1 MKTVPRLIQTVLLV
15 PMLVTA
21 TAVSFSWGQ
30 EAAQQPPK
38 EAPATAGGVPE
49 VKFDPTPLAQGTP
62 SFAPVVEKVAPSVV
76 TISTSKNVRPGQGG
90 MGNNPLFNDPMF
102 RRFFGIPDDEDQQ
115 APRNRRAPGG
125 PGGPGG
131 PGDQGGQGPGRKQA
145 LGLGS
150 GVIISPEGH
159 IITNNHV
166 VEGAD
171 DIIVTIGTNAREY
184 KAKKVGVDPGTDI
197 AVLKIDGQ
205 NLPAITFAD
214 SDKMRAGDIVIAV
227 GNPFGLTQSVTMGI
241 ISSIGRGGMGI
252 IDYEN
257 FIQTDASINP
267 GNSGGALVDYQGRL
281 IGVNT
286 AIFSRSGGNQGIGF
300 AVPGNL
306 ARSVMESILKT
317 GKVTRGFL
325 GVSLQP
331 LNEDLANALKL
342 KAESQGALVSEVQP
356 GSPSE
361 KAGVLSGDVV
371 TAVDE
376 KKVDGPR
383 ELQLMIGSMSP
394 GAKVNLKILREG
406 QEKVVA
412 VELGER
418 PTPGGLAQT
427 EPAND
432 DPDVLD
438 GVTVSDIDAEARKEF
453 ELPENVKGVIITQVD
468 PDSPS
473 ATAGLRRGDVIHDIN
488 REPVTSA
495 KQAVELSEKLKK
507 EKKVL
512 LRVSSRGSSRF
523 VVVERK

>member
-1 MKTVPRLIQTVLLV
+1 MKTVPRILQAALIVPLLIT
-15 PMLVTA
+15 TA
-21 TAVSFSWGQ
+21 TIPWASAQ
-30 EAAQQPPK
+30 EAAKAPPK
-38 EAPATAGGVPE
+38 EAPATAGGPPAI
-49 VKFDPTPLAQGTP
+49 KYDPTPLPQGTP
-62 SFAPVVEKVAPSVV
+62 SYAPVVEKVSPSVV
-76 TISTSKNVRPGQGG
+76 TISTSKNVRPGAGP
-90 MGNNPLFNDPMF
+90 MGNNPLFNDPTF
-102 RRFFGIPDDEDQQ
+102 RKFFGIPDNNDDD
-115 APRNRRAPGG
+115 
-125 PGGPGG
+125 
-131 PGDQGGQGPGRKQA
+131 DQGQNAQPNQRKNGRGPARKQA

-150 GVIISPEGH
+150 GVIVSPEGH

-171 DIIVTIGTNAREY
+171 DIIVTIGNNTREY
-184 KAKKVGVDPGTDI
+184 KAKKVGTDPGTDI
-197 AVLKIDGQ
+197 AVLKIDAQ

-227 GNPFGLTQSVTMGI
+227 GNPFGLTRSVTMGI

-300 AVPGNL
+300 AVPANL

-317 GKVTRGFL
+317 GRVTRGFL

-331 LNEDLANALKL
+331 LTDELANALNIKG
-342 KAESQGALVSEVQP
+342 ATQGALIAEVQA

-361 KAGVLSGDVV
+361 KAGIQNGDVV
-371 TAVDE
+371 TAVGD
-376 KKVDGPR
+376 KKVDDPR
-383 ELQLMIGSMSP
+383 ELQLMIGSMAP
-394 GAKVNLKILREG
+394 GTKVDLKVMRDG
-406 QEKVVA
+406 QEKTVQ

-418 PTPGGLAQT
+418 PGAKGTAQA
-427 EPAND
+427 ESNEGE
-432 DPDVLD
+432 PDVLD
-438 GVTVSDIDAEARKEF
+438 GVTVSDIEPQIRKEL
-453 ELPENVKGVIITQVD
+453 ELPENIKGVVITQID

-473 ATAGLRRGDVIHDIN
+473 ATAGLKRGDVIQEIN
-488 REPVTSA
+488 REAVTTA

-507 EKKVL
+507 EKKVV
-512 LRVSSRGSSRF
+512 LRVSSRGTSRY

>member
-1 MKTVPRLIQTVLLV
+1 MKTVPRIIQAAFLAPLLISVSMA
-15 PMLVTA
+15 PW
-21 TAVSFSWGQ
+21 AVAQ
-30 EAAQQPPK
+30 EVAPVKDAPK
-38 EAPATAGGVPE
+38 EAPATAGGPPAI
-49 VKFDPTPLAQGTP
+49 KYDPTPLPQGTP

-76 TISTSKNVRPGQGG
+76 TISTSKNVRAGVGG
-90 MGNNPLFNDPMF
+90 MGNNPLFNDPTF
-102 RRFFGIPDDEDQQ
+102 RRFFGIPEDDDQ
-115 APRNRRAPGG
+115 APNPNNRRRGG
-125 PGGPGG
+125 GNQD
-131 PGDQGGQGPGRKQA
+131 DQGGQNQGPGRKQA

-150 GVIISPEGH
+150 GVIVSPEGH
-159 IITNNHV
+159 ILTNNHV

-171 DIIVTIGTNAREY
+171 DIIVTIGSASREY
-184 KAKKVGVDPGTDI
+184 KAKKVGTDPATDI

-205 NLPAITFAD
+205 NLPAVTFSD

-300 AVPGNL
+300 AVPANL

-331 LNEDLANALKL
+331 LNEELANAFKIDPT
-342 KAESQGALVSEVQP
+342 AQGALVAEVQA

-361 KAGVLSGDVV
+361 KAGMKSGDVV
-371 TAVDE
+371 TAVDD
-376 KKVDGPR
+376 KKIEGPR
-383 ELQLMIGSMSP
+383 ELQLMIGSLAP
-394 GAKVNLKILREG
+394 GTKVNLKVLRDG
-406 QEKVVA
+406 QEQLVT

-418 PTPGGLAQT
+418 PGQRGVAQA
-427 EPAND
+427 EPANT

-453 ELPENVKGVIITQVD
+453 EIGENVKGVIITQVD

-473 ATAGLRRGDVIHDIN
+473 AAAGLKRGDIIHEVN
-488 REPVTSA
+488 REAVTSA

-512 LRVSSRGSSRF
+512 LRVSTRGTSRF